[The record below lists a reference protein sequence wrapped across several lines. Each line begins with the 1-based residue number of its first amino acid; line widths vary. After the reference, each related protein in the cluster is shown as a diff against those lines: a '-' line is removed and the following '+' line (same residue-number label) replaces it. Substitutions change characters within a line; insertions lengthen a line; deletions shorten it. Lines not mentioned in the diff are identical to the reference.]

1 VVLYVLVNNMLVSV
15 SLQAVSALYKLIV
28 KILTEDLVVAT
39 GESMDKPYLAQKS
52 EPSPLTVFLA
62 L

>member
-1 VVLYVLVNNMLVSV
+1 MLVSV
-15 SLQAVSALYKLIV
+15 SLQAVSALCKLIV